1 MQLMIDFSKLAA
13 IDAIKAEILTF
24 LKNNMVESGT
34 VFYEIQDIQE
44 SGKGGSPVKRMH
56 YIMDPA
62 PTLDAHAGMIAAD
75 LADFA
80 KGGSGRLYSGATLE
94 IQ

>member
-1 MQLMIDFSKLAA
+1 
-13 IDAIKAEILTF
+13 
-24 LKNNMVESGT
+24 MVESGT

>member
-1 MQLMIDFSKLAA
+1 MQLTIDFSKLATL
-13 IDAIKAEILTF
+13 DAIKAEILTF
-24 LKNNMVESGT
+24 LKDNMVESGT
-34 VFYEIQDIQE
+34 VFYEVQE

-75 LADFA
+75 LAEFA
-80 KGGSGRLYSGATLE
+80 EGGSGRLYCGATLE

>member
-1 MQLMIDFSKLAA
+1 
-13 IDAIKAEILTF
+13 
-24 LKNNMVESGT
+24 
-34 VFYEIQDIQE
+34 
-44 SGKGGSPVKRMH
+44 MH

>member
-1 MQLMIDFSKLAA
+1 MMQLTIDFSKLATL
-13 IDAIKAEILTF
+13 DAIKAEILTF
-24 LKNNMVESGT
+24 LKDNMVQAGT
-34 VFYEIQDIQE
+34 VFYEIQG
-44 SGKGGSPVKRMH
+44 SGKGDSPVKRMH

-62 PTLDAHAGMIAAD
+62 PTLDTHAGMIAAA

-80 KGGSGRLYSGATLE
+80 TGWDGRLYSGATLE